1 MFPWS
6 TLNPLLVSSPNGAWK
21 KASVANLASSLFLP
35 VLEGLTRGYHSLAK
49 CPTEKLVKDMPPT
62 DCTRF
67 RPTPEMIAHTCVG
80 GPETLNPVEPK
91 IWEQYEWPT
100 LPENQSELVV
110 SYIKTAGQMRLNL
123 DFSVEGV
130 TSLAGFGACTLP
142 FYARVTGEEI
152 REIQATPPLTFSN
165 GFQWMTKSKS
175 LFGTL
180 IKVQAD
186 SQ

>member
-1 MFPWS
+1 
-6 TLNPLLVSSPNGAWK
+6 
-21 KASVANLASSLFLP
+21 
-35 VLEGLTRGYHSLAK
+35 
-49 CPTEKLVKDMPPT
+49 
-62 DCTRF
+62 
-67 RPTPEMIAHTCVG
+67 
-80 GPETLNPVEPK
+80 
-91 IWEQYEWPT
+91 
-100 LPENQSELVV
+100 
-110 SYIKTAGQMRLNL
+110 MRLNL

-142 FYARVTGEEI
+142 FYARVTGEAI